1 MYELSRV
8 RLFSVG
14 PPGARY
20 QDVQLDLRGVGPVV
34 QAVVQE
40 DLFAL
45 DDLDRAPRRPS
56 PASVLFLEN
65 GGGKSVLIKLI
76 FSVMLPGRRQV
87 VGTTNTRVLE
97 KFVLAADVAHV
108 VLEWMHTGTG
118 DRLVTG
124 KVSEWRGH
132 VVSSD
137 SAKLSDAWYSF
148 RPTTDLHLDS
158 LPFTV
163 DRRRVTMSRFSES
176 LHEAHRLAPELQLA
190 WETGHRDWTEHLV
203 DLGLD
208 PELFRYQRAMNAGE
222 GEAAEAFSFR
232 TDEAFVDFLL
242 RAVLDEEDPRG
253 LTDVIEGYAT
263 KLAQRADLT
272 LEREFIDGALKLL
285 RPLAAAE
292 QEAGAARDIESGA
305 WQEAQQLAASIT
317 ARHVTEIDRLA
328 IVRAHAEDVA
338 GAARTAALEERRL
351 QEISIELNRLV
362 AELRLREAERAR
374 DEQTTR
380 LETVSQLCAAWR
392 ASGPVL
398 REREA
403 SAEASRLRTVMAAEE
418 ERARPALRARAV
430 ATGRLARALD
440 RLATEADASAV
451 AAAERAD
458 ALDAQVAAQR
468 AEQLR
473 LTGDTATHRAQA
485 EQADKALADI
495 AVRHGQAV
503 RDGLIGAD
511 DDVATAAAQARSA
524 QQDTAAEVEAALTEQ
539 DELRTRRRDADT
551 ELGTARQV
559 EAPSQAA
566 VTDAEKLC
574 DEADAT
580 RRELAG
586 ESRLAELL
594 GTEQLDP
601 QTDSA
606 AVLERLG
613 AAITEAEAQ
622 RGALQIEQ
630 QRDSRALRALGAG
643 GLLPEP
649 TEVEE
654 ALAVLEAQGITA
666 YSGWRY
672 LASLPDED
680 RPAMLERRPHLVGGV
695 LLNDPAETSRARSAL
710 EDAKLLP
717 CAVVAV
723 GVTRAMHDAS
733 AVPGADFVV
742 PPNPAMFDEIAA
754 ARERAALTA
763 AGERRGLRM
772 ATLAEMLGT
781 DRALIERLRQWQQ
794 RYPPGRL
801 DELSAALAS
810 ARASAEIAAARR
822 ATAEQIVAGIDQRA
836 EDLAAALPELR
847 TAEVT
852 ARNRADRLAALEV
865 ETAKRPA
872 LAEALRVATAA
883 ADQANEL
890 ARRTGETAGR
900 LQAEAGEL
908 RRTGD
913 RQSGIARNA
922 REELAQLPAHDDTD
936 EPGPD
941 AEEPLGVLRAE
952 FRKADAD
959 YAAVQVGADLQARF
973 AAAEKQAEQARL
985 AVGEID
991 RPARDRAATLLSTP
1005 DGADAASRAAATE
1018 QAERALDTAREQLQ
1032 QAVTDVALRAQAYRQ
1047 YKPQARSLEPY
1058 GPPRDIAHGTALIS
1072 QIEQDTRVAQAKA
1085 TELARKQDV
1094 VDAEVSRVTASV
1106 EGFRAV
1112 VAGLDDL
1119 APGQPDPAVP
1129 AVPLFEGDVDAALTR
1144 WRKSKATLREA
1155 AALREGAERTVR
1167 EAADAVAQ
1175 HAQQS
1180 RFDTVTS
1187 PVRRH
1192 ILGVSRT
1199 EMPRLAGEWDQ
1210 ALQPRLRSL
1219 DDDLGNIGRHRA
1231 GIVARLH
1238 GMVSAALR
1246 TLRLAQR
1253 LSRLPEGLSDWSGQE
1268 FLRIRFDDIDE
1279 AVLLDRLGEVVDQA
1293 AAGVERG
1300 GKDQRDGMSL
1310 LLHGVRAAM
1319 PKGVRVEMLKPDVV
1333 LRTERVRISEIRD
1346 VFSGGQQLTAAII
1359 LYCTMAALRAN
1370 DRGEGRRRHSG
1381 VLFLDNPIGRASAG
1395 YLLELQLGV
1404 AKALGV
1410 QLIYTTGL
1418 FDAGALSVFPLI
1430 IRLRNDADLRAGLK
1444 YLSVDN
1450 QIRRVLD
1457 QLDPPDDTG
1466 QLSAVRMFRRPAPAQ
1481 Q

>member
-20 QDVQLDLRGVGPVV
+20 QDVCLDLRGVGPVI

-40 DLFAL
+40 DLFAV

-272 LEREFIDGALKLL
+272 LEREFVDGALRLL
-285 RPLAAAE
+285 GPLAAAE

-305 WQEAQQLAASIT
+305 RQEAQQLAASIT
-317 ARHVTEIDRLA
+317 ARHVAEIDRLA
-328 IVRAHAEDVA
+328 VVRAHADDVA

-362 AELRLREAERAR
+362 AGLRLREAERAR
-374 DEQTTR
+374 DEQTELR
-380 LETVSQLCAAWR
+380 DAASQLCAAWR

-403 SAEASRLRTVMAAEE
+403 SAEATRLRTVMAAEE

-458 ALDAQVAAQR
+458 ALDSQVAAQR

-485 EQADKALADI
+485 DQAEKALADI
-495 AVRHGQAV
+495 AARQGQAV
-503 RDGLIGAD
+503 RDGVIGAD
-511 DDVATAAAQARSA
+511 DDVATAAAQARSS
-524 QQDTAAEVEAALTEQ
+524 QQETAAEVEAVLTEQ
-539 DELRTRRRDADT
+539 GELRTRRRDADT
-551 ELGTARQV
+551 ELDRARQV
-559 EAPSQAA
+559 EAVSRAA
-566 VTDAEKLC
+566 ATEAEKRW

-580 RRELAG
+580 CRALAG
-586 ESRLAELL
+586 EARLAEVL
-594 GTEQLDP
+594 GTEQVDP

-606 AVLERLG
+606 ALLDRLG
-613 AAITEAEAQ
+613 AAVAAAEAE

-630 QRDSRALRALGAG
+630 QRDSRALRALGEG

-649 TEVEE
+649 VEVEE
-654 ALAVLEAQGITA
+654 ALAVLEVQGITA

-672 LASLPDED
+672 LASLPDGD
-680 RPAMLERRPHLVGGV
+680 RPAVLERLPHLVGGV
-695 LLNDPAETSRARSAL
+695 LLNDPAETARARGAL

-754 ARERAALTA
+754 ERERAALTA
-763 AGERRGLRM
+763 AGEQRALRM
-772 ATLAEMLGT
+772 AALAETLGT
-781 DRALIERLRQWQQ
+781 DRALIGRLQQWQE

-801 DELSAALAS
+801 DELTTALAT
-810 ARASAEIAAARR
+810 ARASADIAAARR
-822 ATAEQIVAGIDQRA
+822 AAAAQIVAGIDHRA

-847 TAEVT
+847 TAEVA
-852 ARNRADRLAALEV
+852 ARIRADRLVALEV

-872 LAEALRVATAA
+872 LAEAVRIATAA
-883 ADQANEL
+883 ADKADEL
-890 ARRTGETAGR
+890 ARRVGETAGR

-908 RRTGD
+908 QRTGD

-922 REELAQLPAHDDTD
+922 REELAQLPALDGTD

-959 YAAVQVGADLQARF
+959 YAAVQVGADLQARLT
-973 AAAEKQAEQARL
+973 AAEKQAEQARMT
-985 AVGEID
+985 VEEID
-991 RPARDRAATLLSTP
+991 RPARNRAATLLSTP

-1018 QAERALDTAREQLQ
+1018 QTERGLDTARDRLQ
-1032 QAVTDVALRAQAYRQ
+1032 RAVTEVALQEHAYRQ

-1058 GPPRDIAHGTALIS
+1058 GPPRDIAHGAALIS
-1072 QIEQDTRVAQAKA
+1072 QVEQDTRVAQGKA
-1085 TELARKQDV
+1085 TELARKQEV
-1094 VDAEVSRVTASV
+1094 VDAEASRVTASV
-1106 EGFRAV
+1106 DGFRAV
-1112 VAGLDDL
+1112 VASLDDL
-1119 APGQPDPAVP
+1119 APEHPDPAVP
-1129 AVPLFEGDVDAALTR
+1129 VFEGDVDAALTR
-1144 WRKSKATLREA
+1144 WRTSKTTLREA
-1155 AALREGAERTVR
+1155 ATLREGAERTVR

-1210 ALQPRLRSL
+1210 ALRPRLRSL

-1238 GMVSAALR
+1238 GMVIAALR
-1246 TLRLAQR
+1246 TVRLAQR

-1293 AAGVERG
+1293 AAGLVRG
-1300 GKDQRDGMSL
+1300 GKEPRDGMSL

-1333 LRTERVRISEIRD
+1333 LRTERVRVSEIRD

-1404 AKALGV
+1404 ARALGV

-1430 IRLRNDADLRAGLK
+1430 VRLRNDADLRAGLK

-1457 QLDPPDDTG
+1457 QLDPPDGTG
-1466 QLSAVRMFRRPAPAQ
+1466 QLSAVRMFRRPAPAAQ
-1481 Q
+1481 

>member
-20 QDVQLDLRGVGPVV
+20 QDVSLDLRGVGPVI

-40 DLFAL
+40 DLFAV

-118 DRLVTG
+118 DRLITG

-137 SAKLSDAWYSF
+137 PAKLSDAWYSL
-148 RPTTDLHLDS
+148 RPTADLHLDS

-163 DRRRVTMSRFSES
+163 ERRRVTMSRFSES

-272 LEREFIDGALKLL
+272 LEREFVDGALRLL
-285 RPLAAAE
+285 APLAAAE
-292 QEAGAARDIESGA
+292 QEAAAARDIESGA
-305 WQEAQQLAASIT
+305 RHEAQRLAAAIT
-317 ARHVTEIDRLA
+317 ARHVAETDRLEV
-328 IVRAHAEDVA
+328 IRAHADDVA
-338 GAARTAALEERRL
+338 GAARTAGLEERRL

-362 AELRLREAERAR
+362 AGLRLREAELAR
-374 DEQTTR
+374 DEQTGLR
-380 LETVSQLCAAWR
+380 DAASQLCAAWR

-398 REREA
+398 RERES
-403 SAEASRLRTVMAAEE
+403 SAEATRLRKVMAAEE
-418 ERARPALRARAV
+418 ERARPALHARAV

-440 RLATEADASAV
+440 RLATEADAAAT
-451 AAAERAD
+451 AAAARAD
-458 ALDAQVAAQR
+458 ALNSQVAAQR

-473 LTGDTATHRAQA
+473 LTGETATHRAQA
-485 EQADKALADI
+485 DQAEQALADI
-495 AVRHGQAV
+495 AAHHGQAV
-503 RDGLIGAD
+503 RDGVIGAD
-511 DDVATAAAQARSA
+511 DDVVEAAAQARLA
-524 QQDTAAEVEAALTEQ
+524 QQETAAQIEAVLTEQ
-539 DELRTRRRDADT
+539 DELRTRRRDAGTVLD
-551 ELGTARQV
+551 TARQV
-559 EAPSQAA
+559 EAASRAA
-566 VTDAEKLC
+566 VTEAERLW

-580 RRELAG
+580 CRALAG
-586 ESRLAELL
+586 EARLAEVL
-594 GTEQLDP
+594 GTEQVDP
-601 QTDSA
+601 QTDA
-606 AVLERLG
+606 PALLERLG
-613 AAITEAEAQ
+613 AAVAVAEAE
-622 RGALQIEQ
+622 RGTLQIEQ
-630 QRDSRALRALGAG
+630 QRDSRALRALGEG

-649 TEVEE
+649 AEVEE

-666 YSGWRY
+666 CSGWRY
-672 LASLPDED
+672 LASLPDGD
-680 RPAMLERRPHLVGGV
+680 RAAVLERLPHLVGGV
-695 LLNDPAETSRARSAL
+695 LLNDPADLARARDAL
-710 EDAKLLP
+710 DGAKLLP

-723 GVTRAMHDAS
+723 GVTRAMHDGA
-733 AVPGADFVV
+733 AAPGADFVV

-754 ARERAALTA
+754 ERERAALTA
-763 AGERRGLRM
+763 AGEQRALRM
-772 ATLAEMLGT
+772 AALAETLGS
-781 DRALIERLRQWQQ
+781 DRALSERLRQWQQ

-801 DELSAALAS
+801 DELSTAVAT
-810 ARASAEIAAARR
+810 ARASAELAAARR
-822 ATAEQIVAGIDQRA
+822 GAAEQIVAGIDQRA
-836 EDLAAALPELR
+836 EDLAAALPQLR

-852 ARNRADRLAALEV
+852 ARNRADRLEALKV

-872 LAEALRVATAA
+872 LTEAVRLATAA
-883 ADQANEL
+883 AGRADEL
-890 ARRTGETAGR
+890 ARRVGEAADR
-900 LQAEAGEL
+900 LQVETGEL

-913 RQSGIARNA
+913 RQSGLARNA
-922 REELAQLPAHDDTD
+922 REELAQLPALDGTD

-941 AEEPLGVLRAE
+941 TGEPLGVLRAE

-959 YAAVQVGADLQARF
+959 YAAVQVGADLQARLT
-973 AAAEKQAEQARL
+973 AAEKQAEQARI
-985 AVGEID
+985 AVEEID
-991 RPARDRAATLLSTP
+991 RPARDRAAALLSTP

-1018 QAERALDTAREQLQ
+1018 QAERALDTARDRLQ
-1032 QAVTDVALRAQAYRQ
+1032 DAVTEVALQEHAYRQ

-1058 GPPRDIAHGTALIS
+1058 GPPRDIAHGAALIS
-1072 QIEQDTRVAQAKA
+1072 QVEQDTRVAQAKA
-1085 TELARKQDV
+1085 TELARKQAE
-1094 VDAEVSRVTASV
+1094 VDSEVSRVTASV
-1106 EGFRAV
+1106 DGFRAV

-1119 APGQPDPAVP
+1119 APERPDPAVP
-1129 AVPLFEGDVDAALTR
+1129 VFEGDVDAALTR
-1144 WRKSKATLREA
+1144 WKKAKITLRDAATLRED
-1155 AALREGAERTVR
+1155 AERTVR

-1180 RFDTVTS
+1180 RFDTVIS

-1192 ILGVSRT
+1192 ILGVSRA

-1210 ALQPRLRSL
+1210 ALRPRLRSL

-1238 GMVSAALR
+1238 GMVIAALR

-1268 FLRIRFDDIDE
+1268 FIRIRFDDIDE
-1279 AVLLDRLGEVVDQA
+1279 TVLLDRLGEVVDQA
-1293 AAGVERG
+1293 ATGVVRG
-1300 GKDQRDGMSL
+1300 GKEQRDGMSL
-1310 LLHGVRAAM
+1310 LLQGVRAAM
-1319 PKGVRVEMLKPDVV
+1319 PKGVRVEMLKPDAV
-1333 LRTERVRISEIRD
+1333 LRTERLRVSEIRD

-1395 YLLELQLGV
+1395 YLLDLQLGV
-1404 AKALGV
+1404 ARALGV

-1430 IRLRNDADLRAGLK
+1430 VRLRNDADLRAGLK

-1457 QLDPPDDTG
+1457 QLDPPDGTG
-1466 QLSAVRMFRRPAPAQ
+1466 QLSAVRMFRRPAPATQ
-1481 Q
+1481 

>member
-20 QDVQLDLRGVGPVV
+20 QDVCLDLRGIGPVI

-137 SAKLSDAWYSF
+137 PAKLSDAWYSF

-272 LEREFIDGALKLL
+272 LEREFVDGALRLL
-285 RPLAAAE
+285 GPLAAAE

-305 WQEAQQLAASIT
+305 RQEAQQLAASIT
-317 ARHVTEIDRLA
+317 ARHIAETDRL
-328 IVRAHAEDVA
+328 VVLRAHADDVA

-362 AELRLREAERAR
+362 AGLRLREAERAR
-374 DEQTTR
+374 DEQTELR
-380 LETVSQLCAAWR
+380 DAASQLCAAWR

-403 SAEASRLRTVMAAEE
+403 AAEATRLRTVMAAEE

-440 RLATEADASAV
+440 RLSTEADAAAL

-458 ALDAQVAAQR
+458 ALDVQVAAQR

-473 LTGDTATHRAQA
+473 LTSDTATHRALADQA
-485 EQADKALADI
+485 EKALADI
-495 AVRHGQAV
+495 AARHGQAV
-503 RDGLIGAD
+503 RDGVIGAD
-511 DDVATAAAQARSA
+511 DDVTTAAAAARSA
-524 QQDTAAEVEAALTEQ
+524 QQETAAEVEAVLTEQ
-539 DELRTRRRDADT
+539 GELRTRRRDADT
-551 ELGTARQV
+551 ELHRVRQA
-559 EAPSQAA
+559 EAASQAA
-566 VTDAEKLC
+566 VTEAEKQW

-580 RRELAG
+580 CRALAG
-586 ESRLAELL
+586 EARLAELL
-594 GTEQLDP
+594 GTDQLDP

-613 AAITEAEAQ
+613 SAVATAEAE

-630 QRDSRALRALGAG
+630 QRDSRAVRALGEG

-649 TEVEE
+649 AEIEA
-654 ALAVLEAQGITA
+654 ALAVLEAEGITA

-672 LASLPDED
+672 LASLPDGD
-680 RPAMLERRPHLVGGV
+680 RPAVLERLPHLVGGV
-695 LLNDPAETSRARSAL
+695 LLNDPAQTPRARGAL

-717 CAVVAV
+717 CSVVAV
-723 GVTRAMHDAS
+723 GVTRAMHDGA

-754 ARERAALTA
+754 ERERATLTA
-763 AGERRGLRM
+763 AGEQRALRM
-772 ATLAEMLGT
+772 AALAGMLDI
-781 DRALIERLRQWQQ
+781 DRALIERLRQWQE

-801 DELSAALAS
+801 DELTT
-810 ARASAEIAAARR
+810 ARATARATAEIDAARR
-822 ATAEQIVAGIDQRA
+822 VAAEQIVAVIDQRA

-847 TAEVT
+847 TAEVA
-852 ARNRADRLAALEV
+852 ARVRADRLAALEV

-872 LAEALRVATAA
+872 LAEAVRVATAA
-883 ADQANEL
+883 AEAADEL
-890 ARRTGETAGR
+890 AHRAGEMVGR
-900 LQAEAGEL
+900 LQVEAGEL

-913 RQSGIARNA
+913 RQSGIARNT
-922 REELAQLPAHDDTD
+922 REELAQLPALDDTD

-959 YAAVQVGADLQARF
+959 YAAVQVGADLQARL
-973 AAAEKQAEQARL
+973 AAAEKQAEQARM

-1018 QAERALDTAREQLQ
+1018 QAERALEVAREQLQ
-1032 QAVTDVALRAQAYRQ
+1032 RAVTEVALQERTYAQ

-1058 GPPRDIAHGTALIS
+1058 GPPRDIAHGAVLIS
-1072 QIEQDTRVAQAKA
+1072 RVEQDARLAQGKA
-1085 TELARKQDV
+1085 TELARKQEA
-1094 VDAEVSRVTASV
+1094 VDAEASRVMTSV
-1106 EGFRAV
+1106 DGFRAV
-1112 VAGLDDL
+1112 VASLDDL
-1119 APGQPDPAVP
+1119 APEQPDPAVP
-1129 AVPLFEGDVDAALTR
+1129 VFEGDIDAALSR
-1144 WRKSKATLREA
+1144 WRTSKATLRDA
-1155 AALREGAERTVR
+1155 AALRESAERSVR

-1175 HAQQS
+1175 HAQQA

-1199 EMPRLAGEWDQ
+1199 EMPHLAGEWDQ

-1238 GMVSAALR
+1238 GMVIAALR
-1246 TLRLAQR
+1246 TLRLAQK

-1279 AVLLDRLGEVVDQA
+1279 AILLDRLGEVVDQA
-1293 AAGVERG
+1293 AASVVRG
-1300 GKDQRDGMSL
+1300 GKDQRDGLSL

-1404 AKALGV
+1404 ARALGV

-1457 QLDPPDDTG
+1457 QLDPPDGTG
-1466 QLSAVRMFRRPAPAQ
+1466 QLCAVRMFRRPAPAAQ
-1481 Q
+1481 

>member
-20 QDVQLDLRGVGPVV
+20 QDVCLDLRGVGPVI

-148 RPTTDLHLDS
+148 RPTTDLNLDS

-176 LHEAHRLAPELQLA
+176 LQEANRLAPELQLA
-190 WETGHRDWTEHLV
+190 WETGHRDWTEHLI

-263 KLAQRADLT
+263 KLAQRTDLT
-272 LEREFIDGALKLL
+272 LEREFVDGALRLL
-285 RPLAAAE
+285 GPLAAAE
-292 QEAGAARDIESGA
+292 QEADAARDIESGA
-305 WQEAQQLAASIT
+305 RQEAQQLAASIT
-317 ARHVTEIDRLA
+317 ARHVAETDRLT
-328 IVRAHAEDVA
+328 VLQAHADDVA

-362 AELRLREAERAR
+362 AGLRLREAERIR
-374 DEQTTR
+374 DEQAE
-380 LETVSQLCAAWR
+380 LLDAVSRLCAAWR

-398 REREA
+398 RSRMA
-403 SAEASRLRTVMAAEE
+403 SAEAIRLRTVMAAEE

-430 ATGRLARALD
+430 AAGRLARTLD
-440 RLATEADASAV
+440 LLATEADASAV

-458 ALDAQVAAQR
+458 ALDSRVTTQR

-473 LTGDTATHRAQA
+473 LTSDTATHRAQA
-485 EQADKALADI
+485 DQAEKALAEI
-495 AVRHGQAV
+495 AARHGQAV
-503 RDGLIGAD
+503 RDGVIGAD
-511 DDVATAAAQARSA
+511 DDVATAAAVARHA
-524 QQDTAAEVEAALTEQ
+524 QQDTAAEVEAVLTEQ
-539 DELRTRRRDADT
+539 GELRTRRRDAGT
-551 ELGTARQV
+551 ELDTARRV
-559 EAPSQAA
+559 EAASQAA
-566 VTDAEKLC
+566 VTDAGKLC

-580 RRELAG
+580 RQALAG
-586 ESRLAELL
+586 ETRLAELL
-594 GTEQLDP
+594 GTEDVDP

-606 AVLERLG
+606 ALLERLG
-613 AAITEAEAQ
+613 SVVVAAETE

-649 TEVEE
+649 AEVEE
-654 ALAVLEAQGITA
+654 ALAILEARGVTA

-672 LASLPDED
+672 LASLPDGD
-680 RPAMLERRPHLVGGV
+680 RPVVLERLPHLVGGV
-695 LLNDPAETSRARSAL
+695 LLNDAADVARARSAL

-723 GVTRAMHDAS
+723 GVTRAMHDGA
-733 AVPGADFVV
+733 AVSGADFVV

-754 ARERAALTA
+754 ERERAALTA
-763 AGERRGLRM
+763 AGEQRALRM
-772 ATLAEMLGT
+772 AALAETLGT
-781 DRALIERLRQWQQ
+781 DRALIERMRQWQE
-794 RYPPGRL
+794 RYPPERL
-801 DELSAALAS
+801 DELTTALAT
-810 ARASAEIAAARR
+810 ARASAEIAVGRR
-822 ATAEQIVAGIDQRA
+822 VAAEQIVAGIDQRA

-847 TAEVT
+847 TAEVA
-852 ARNRADRLAALEV
+852 ARVRADRLAALEV
-865 ETAKRPA
+865 ETAKRSA
-872 LAEALRVATAA
+872 LTEAVRVAVAA
-883 ADQANEL
+883 ADQADEL
-890 ARRTGETAGR
+890 ARRVGETAGR

-913 RQSGIARNA
+913 RQSSVARNA
-922 REELAQLPAHDDTD
+922 REELAQLPALDGTD
-936 EPGPD
+936 QSGPGSG
-941 AEEPLGVLRAE
+941 EPLGVLRAE

-959 YAAVQVGADLQARF
+959 YAAVQVGADLQTRL
-973 AAAEKQAEQARL
+973 AAAEKQAEQARM
-985 AVGEID
+985 AVEEID
-991 RPARDRAATLLSTP
+991 RPARDRAVALLSTP

-1018 QAERALDTAREQLQ
+1018 QTERALDTARDRQ
-1032 QAVTDVALRAQAYRQ
+1032 QRAVTEVALQEQTYRQ
-1047 YKPQARSLEPY
+1047 YKPQARSLDPY
-1058 GPPRDIAHGTALIS
+1058 GPPRDIAHGAALIS
-1072 QIEQDTRVAQAKA
+1072 QVEQDTRVAQGKA
-1085 TELARKQDV
+1085 TELARKQEA
-1094 VDAEVSRVTASV
+1094 VDAEARRVTASV
-1106 EGFRAV
+1106 DGFHAV
-1112 VAGLDDL
+1112 VVGLDDL
-1119 APGQPDPAVP
+1119 TPEHPDPAVP
-1129 AVPLFEGDVDAALTR
+1129 VFEGDVDAALTR
-1144 WRKSKATLREA
+1144 WRKSKATLRDA
-1155 AALREGAERTVR
+1155 AALREGAERIVR

-1238 GMVSAALR
+1238 GMVIAALR

-1268 FLRIRFDDIDE
+1268 FLRIRFDDSDE

-1293 AAGVERG
+1293 AAGAVRG
-1300 GKDQRDGMSL
+1300 GKEQRDGMSL

-1404 AKALGV
+1404 ARALGV

-1457 QLDPPDDTG
+1457 QLDPPDGTG

-1481 Q
+1481 